1 MFTQSKLSA
10 ITLSVLLGTAA
21 LSYAV
26 PSSAENSTQSA
37 KATAED
43 KAMIKTM
50 DEAFKVMREVR
61 AARLTIFNGETGDA
75 IRLVKEAQA
84 DMRIVQSGAQTHSL
98 PTHKSSSSGDSYI
111 PFDSSIALVEGF
123 KATPEKQAAL
133 SKANSHLAKGEQKK
147 AITVLKETN
156 VDVTF
161 SAALIPV
168 KASISHLNDAAN
180 LLEQNK
186 FYEANLALKALE
198 DSVIVD
204 SYGVDEI
211 PEQGHKK

>member
-1 MFTQSKLSA
+1 MFTQPKLSA
-10 ITLSVLLGTAA
+10 IALSVLLGVTA
-21 LSYAV
+21 LSYTV
-26 PSSAENSTQSA
+26 SSSAENTAKSTE
-37 KATAED
+37 KAED

-50 DEAFKVMREVR
+50 DEAFKMMREVR
-61 AARLTIFNGETGDA
+61 AARLAIFNGATGDA

-84 DMRIVQSGAQTHSL
+84 DMRAVQSGAQTHSL
-98 PTHKSSSSGDSYI
+98 STHKTSSSGDSYV
-111 PFDSSIALVEGF
+111 PFDSSIGLVEGF

-168 KASISHLNDAAN
+168 KASASHLNDAAD
-180 LLEQNK
+180 LLGQNK

-198 DSVIVD
+198 DSVIID

-211 PEQGHKK
+211 PEQGHHK